1 MKLRSGSNFVSI
13 KRASILDAVEHKKG
27 RVVLP
32 CERLQALEGNTQDK
46 ALALELARG
55 LAGELALD

>member
-1 MKLRSGSNFVSI
+1 M
-13 KRASILDAVEHKKG
+13 
-27 RVVLP
+27 LP

-55 LAGELALD
+55 LAAGLAYD

>member
-1 MKLRSGSNFVSI
+1 M
-13 KRASILDAVEHKKG
+13 
-27 RVVLP
+27 LP
-32 CERLQALEGNTQDK
+32 YERLQALEGNTQDK